1 VNTAAASRLLEDRC
15 AVVTGGGMGIG
26 AGVARGLAA
35 RGCGVVVVGTTLS
48 ALETTAGEIRGAG
61 GRAWAYAL
69 DVRDHRACREVAE
82 RAAADAGP
90 ISIVVNNAGVI
101 RYARIDDPAVEAAWD
116 DVVGTNL
123 DGVFNVSRAF
133 LRTLEATRGAIVN
146 VASVAAYIHTGN
158 AAGYSASKGAVVSLT
173 VALARELGP
182 RGIRVNAVAPG
193 AIRTRMADIAGD
205 EKKMAALRR
214 RVPLGRI
221 GEPEDIAGP
230 VAFLAS
236 DLAGYITGTTV
247 VVDGGWLTT

>member
-1 VNTAAASRLLEDRC
+1 MSPAATSRLLEGRC
-15 AVVTGGGMGIG
+15 AVVTGGGLGIG

-35 RGCGVVVVGTTLS
+35 HGCGVVVMGTTLS
-48 ALETTAGEIRGAG
+48 VLETIAAEIRGAG
-61 GRAWAYAL
+61 GRAWAHAL
-69 DVRDHRACREVAE
+69 DVRDRRACREVAE

-101 RYARIDDPAVEAAWD
+101 RYARMDDPAVEAAWD

-133 LRTLEATRGAIVN
+133 LGTLEATRGAIVN

-158 AAGYSASKGAVVSLT
+158 TAGYSASKGAVVSLT
-173 VALARELGP
+173 VALARELAP